1 VTSRSAGTLA
11 CAVALALLASTGRGS
26 AQGPAPAAP
35 TPTPTLAPVPASVIR
50 VDRAR
55 AGIPLG
61 TSMTINVSGPNGPLA
76 VQVPF
81 DGLDASYD
89 PLTHRLLLTGR
100 AAGSGTLTLTD
111 RDGNTAA
118 VAVLVAPPA
127 GVIPA
132 DVGVELAGNVS
143 AAFVTARIRDA
154 IQRALVS
161 QPGTG
166 LDVHGLTIPP
176 TLAPGDDL
184 EGQAGVTLDGR
195 GTFVDVTGRIGVHV
209 HVDPEP
215 PLEPG
220 VLFYSDDPEY
230 IGAQLTGVLID
241 GAIDARTPARLFVY
255 HVADGAARRISLFL
269 RSPVTAHVQLL
280 GTIGGV
286 SPAYTYIGQ
295 QSTARFLAA
304 HASGQS
310 AILTVAAGTPYEI
323 PLGLQQPGDLLEA
336 IEDLR
341 VLDGG
346 PVDLTVVTEPDGAPL
361 PSLDGPELPGDTH
374 GRRGEFAL
382 ANIAPVDLSFA
393 GDAPEPAPVAVGT
406 LAPAN
411 RRADGR
417 PLAGD
422 YGVVRPLALHLANAT
437 AAPLPVYLYE
447 LTNDGSGATVT
458 VWFTGDPA
466 PTLVPCVAD
475 AGQPHLIKAFT
486 LAAGEARMVT
496 GTFMTDGA
504 SAYPIRFG
512 LSATAPPPAPPNGCA
527 PAPAATP
534 APSPQ
539 P

>member
-1 VTSRSAGTLA
+1 MTSRSAGALA
-11 CAVALALLASTGRGS
+11 CAVALAFLASARHGE
-26 AQGPAPAAP
+26 AQVPAPAAS
-35 TPTPTLAPVPASVIR
+35 AVIR

-61 TSMTINVSGPNGPLA
+61 TSMTINVSGPNGPLT

-100 AAGSGTLTLTD
+100 AAGSGTVTLTD
-111 RDGNTAA
+111 RDGNTAGI
-118 VAVLVAPPA
+118 AVLVAPPA

-132 DVGVELAGNVS
+132 DVDVELAGNVS
-143 AAFVTARIRDA
+143 ATFVTARIRDA
-154 IQRALVS
+154 IDRALVR

-176 TLAPGDDL
+176 ALAPGDKL
-184 EGQAGVTLDGR
+184 EGQAGITIDGR
-195 GTFVDVTGRIGVHV
+195 GTFVDVTARTAVHV
-209 HVDPEP
+209 HVDSEP
-215 PLEPG
+215 PLEPV

-230 IGAQLTGVLID
+230 IGAQLAGVLIH
-241 GAIDARTPARLFVY
+241 GAIDAQTPARLFVY

-269 RSPVTAHVQLL
+269 RATATAHVQLL
-280 GTIGGV
+280 GTISGV

-304 HASGQS
+304 RASGES
-310 AILTVAAGTPYEI
+310 AILTVTAGTPYEI

-346 PVDLTVVTEPDGAPL
+346 PVDLTVATEPDGAPL
-361 PSLDGPELPGDTH
+361 PSLDGPELPDDQH
-374 GRRGEFAL
+374 GRRGAFAL
-382 ANIAPVDLSFA
+382 ANIAPIDLSFA
-393 GDAPEPAPVAVGT
+393 GGAPDPAPVAVGA

-411 RRADGR
+411 QRADGR
-417 PLAGD
+417 PLGGD
-422 YGVVRPLALHLANAT
+422 YGLVRPIALHLANPT

-447 LTNDGSGATVT
+447 LTNDGAGATVT
-458 VWFTGDPA
+458 LWLSGDPA

-475 AGQPHLIKAFT
+475 AEQPHLIEAFT
-486 LAAGEARMVT
+486 LAAGEKRTVT

-512 LSATAPPPAPPNGCA
+512 LTASAPPPAPPNGCA
-527 PAPAATP
+527 ATP